1 MKKGLIIVGE
11 CILMIV
17 VLVVIEIVLRNCVPG
32 INDNNVV
39 SHVMCLISAMGGVLI
54 YRLNTKKK

>member
-17 VLVVIEIVLRNCVPG
+17 VLLVIQIVLGNCVPG

-39 SHVMCLISAMGGVLI
+39 NYVMCLISAMGGVLI
-54 YRLNTKKK
+54 YRLNTKKQ